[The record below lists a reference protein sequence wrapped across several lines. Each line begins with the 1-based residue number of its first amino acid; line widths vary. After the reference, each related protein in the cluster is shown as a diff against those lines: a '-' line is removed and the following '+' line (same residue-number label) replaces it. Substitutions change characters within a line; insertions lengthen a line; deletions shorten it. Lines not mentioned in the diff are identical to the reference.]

1 MECLEITRWKGL
13 ITRRADQ
20 GFEEHAIHAPRL
32 VGNLFLQSAS
42 LPVINNFY
50 AGTSAVSEISSP
62 YFDANSSIWL
72 VGSVARHSVQ
82 ATSTV
87 ILLQSQGYPR
97 VFSLTD

>member
-1 MECLEITRWKGL
+1 M

-32 VGNLFLQSAS
+32 AGNLFLQSAS

-72 VGSVARHSVQ
+72 IGLVASHSVRVQ

-87 ILLQSQGYPR
+87 MSLQSQGYPR